1 MGLIKKAAIW
11 HYLWSYQPRYVYNE
25 KTYKIPTILCNMYV
39 HHTVCI
45 MCCLYKCIFGE
56 YTRSHRNFV
65 YCNFVHLQQNV
76 EKL

>member
-1 MGLIKKAAIW
+1 
-11 HYLWSYQPRYVYNE
+11 
-25 KTYKIPTILCNMYV
+25 MYV

-65 YCNFVHLQQNV
+65 HLQQNV
-76 EKL
+76 EKIIKELYNFCKGDRNDSKYIFILLMLQETNESATHVF